1 MQTSFM
7 PRLSC
12 ARSVGRSVS
21 EITAHFFWPDANLK
35 PVASCPSHDSHT
47 LKTNR
52 VAYSAQLTVNLT
64 ARAAYEV
71 QETPENIQE
80 DIFGIGLKRR
90 QTKKKKNLM

>member
-7 PRLSC
+7 PRQS
-12 ARSVGRSVS
+12 RVGRPVS
-21 EITAHFFWPDANLK
+21 EITAHFFSPTEIWSQL
-35 PVASCPSHDSHT
+35 PVAPRMIHT
-47 LKTNR
+47 QKTNR

-80 DIFGIGLKRR
+80 DIFGLKRR
-90 QTKKKKNLM
+90 QTKQNLM